1 MPLPLDKLGTEYP
14 EKVATIDAARAV
26 AYAAATNDD
35 NPAYTSGKY
44 VPPVFAVVPAFE
56 NVGEVGAEVIPP
68 ENLLSLVHGEQD
80 IHLHQPL
87 VPGMTL
93 HSRATFLASRAGSTG
108 TRITT
113 RVDSTDDDGELVAEQ
128 YFTIFLRGLTDATS
142 AGPDKPNH
150 DFPEELRGTAPVGTV
165 TIHVDDDQTFRYRDA
180 SGDMNP
186 IHVDDEI
193 ARSVGLPGKI
203 LHGLCTMAFTS
214 QAVIKTVAGGDPARL
229 RRLAVRFAANVLPGN
244 DVETTIYDAGE
255 RDGRRCY
262 AFEATSAGATV
273 IKNGWAEVDG

>member
-1 MPLPLDKLGTEYP
+1 MPLPLDKLGIEYP
-14 EKVATIDAARAV
+14 EKVATIDPARAV

-35 NPAYTSGKY
+35 NEAYTSGRL
-44 VPPVFAVVPAFE
+44 VPPVFAVVPAFD
-56 NVGEVGAEVIPP
+56 NVGEVGADVIPP

-80 IHLHQPL
+80 IHLLKPL

-93 HSRATFLASRAGSTG
+93 HSKATFVSARAGGTG
-108 TRITT
+108 TRAVT
-113 RVDSTDDDGELVAEQ
+113 RVVSTDDAGEPVLEQ

-150 DFPEELRGTAPVGTV
+150 DFPEDVRDKVVGTF
-165 TIHVDDDQTFRYRDA
+165 TIHVDDDQTFRYREV
-180 SGDMNP
+180 SGDQNP

-203 LHGLCTMAFTS
+203 LHGLCTMAMTS

-255 RDGRRCY
+255 RDGRHCY

>member
-1 MPLPLDKLGTEYP
+1 MLVPLDSLGVERP
-14 EKVATIDAARAV
+14 EKVATIDPDRAV
-26 AYAAATNDD
+26 AYAAATNDG
-35 NPAYTSGKY
+35 NEAYTSGRL

-80 IHLHQPL
+80 IHLHRPL
-87 VPGMTL
+87 TPGMTL
-93 HSRATFLASRAGSTG
+93 HSKATFFSCRAGSTG

-113 RVDSTDDDGELVAEQ
+113 RVDSTDDDGSLVAEQ
-128 YFTIFLRGLTDATS
+128 YFTIFLRGLTDAES

-150 DFPEELRGTAPVGTV
+150 DFPEGLRGTEPVGTV
-165 TIHVDDDQTFRYRDA
+165 SIHVDDDQTFRYRDA

-186 IHVDDEI
+186 IHVDDDI

-203 LHGLCTMAFTS
+203 LHGLCTMAMTS
-214 QAVIKTVAGGDPARL
+214 QAVITTVAGGDPARL

-244 DVETTIYDAGE
+244 DVETTIWAAGE
-255 RDGRRCY
+255 RDGRQAY

-273 IKNGWAEVDG
+273 IKNGWAEVDA

>member
-1 MPLPLDKLGTEYP
+1 MPLPLDKLGITYP
-14 EKVATIDAARAV
+14 EKVATIDPDRAK

-35 NPAYTSGKY
+35 NEAYTSGRL

-56 NVGEVGAEVIPP
+56 NVGEIGAEVIPP

-93 HSRATFLASRAGSTG
+93 RSTATFIAARAGSTG

-113 RVDSTDDDGELVAEQ
+113 RVDSTDDSGALVAEQ
-128 YFTIFLRGLTDATS
+128 YFTIFLRGLTDAES

-150 DFPEELRGTAPVGTV
+150 DFPEELRGSTPVGTV
-165 TIHVDDDQTFRYRDA
+165 TIHVDDDQTLRYRDA

-214 QAVIKTVAGGDPARL
+214 QAVIRTVAGGDPARL

-255 RDGRRCY
+255 RDGRHCY

>member
-1 MPLPLDKLGTEYP
+1 MPLPLDKLGVTYP
-14 EKVATIDAARAV
+14 EKVATIDAARAL

-35 NPAYTSGKY
+35 NEAYTSGRL
-44 VPPVFAVVPAFE
+44 VPPVFAVVPAFD
-56 NVGEVGAEVIPP
+56 NVGEVGADVIPP

-80 IHLHQPL
+80 IHLHKPL
-87 VPGMTL
+87 VPGTTL
-93 HSRATFLASRAGSTG
+93 RSKATFLSARAGSTS

-113 RVDSTDDDGELVAEQ
+113 RVDSTDDAGELVAEQ

-142 AGPDKPNH
+142 AGPDKPGH
-150 DFPEELRGTAPVGTV
+150 DFPEEARATPVGEV

-203 LHGLCTMAFTS
+203 LHGLCTMAMTS
-214 QAVIKTVAGGDPARL
+214 QAVITTVAGGDPARL
-229 RRLAVRFAANVLPGN
+229 KRLAVRFAANVLPGN
-244 DVETTIYDAGE
+244 DVVTTIYAAGE
-255 RDGRRCY
+255 GDGRTHY

-273 IKNGWAEVDG
+273 IKNGWAEVE

>member
-1 MPLPLDKLGTEYP
+1 MPLPLEKLGTTYP
-14 EKVATIDAARAV
+14 EKVATIDADRAK

-35 NPAYTSGKY
+35 NEAYTSGRL
-44 VPPVFAVVPAFE
+44 VPPVFAVVPAFD
-56 NVGEVGAEVIPP
+56 NVGEVGADVIPP

-80 IHLHQPL
+80 IHLHKPL
-87 VPGMTL
+87 VPGTTL
-93 HSRATFLASRAGSTG
+93 HSKATFVASRAGSTG

-113 RVDSTDDDGELVAEQ
+113 RVDSTDDAGDLVAEQ

-150 DFPEELRGTAPVGTV
+150 DFPEDVRDKVVGRYSV
-165 TIHVDDDQTFRYRDA
+165 HVDDDQTFRYRDA
-180 SGDMNP
+180 SGDRNP

-203 LHGLCTMAFTS
+203 LHGLCTMAMTS
-214 QAVIKTVAGGDPARL
+214 QAVIRTVAGGDPARL
-229 RRLAVRFAANVLPGN
+229 KRIAVRFAANVLPGN

-255 RDGRRCY
+255 RDGRHCY

-273 IKNGWAEVDG
+273 IKNGWAEVDA